1 MGSGAGIWAMATLAR
16 ASPERAAPAATF
28 AAPVIISRRLH
39 SFFMR
44 LSPWTMVVVGLER
57 PGHSRRTRAG
67 GPLLNRRLQEPH
79 LHIRP
84 LFQVDALHK
93 THLASAQRHDH
104 GRCPRAFAEESH
116 SLHQRAVRNAAGGED
131 ELLARSQVFRLVNAL
146 LVFDAHAGQTLFL
159 IGLHH

>member
-1 MGSGAGIWAMATLAR
+1 MRSGAGNWAMATLAR

-79 LHIRP
+79 LQIRP
-84 LFQVDALHK
+84 LLQVDAFHES
-93 THLASAQRHDH
+93 HLTGAERHDH
-104 GRCPRAFAEESH
+104 GRCPRAFAEEAH
-116 SLHQRAVRNAAGGED
+116 SLHQRAFGNAGGGED
-131 ELLARSQVFRLVNAL
+131 ELLAGGQVFRLV
-146 LVFDAHAGQTLFL
+146 DAVL
-159 IGLHH
+159 I